1 MERVFQSSTTI
12 LTTRRQVGP
21 RIRIVQYA
29 SLVSDLVTK
38 TKQLLSRLITSG
50 GNDFVNLR
58 MRTAFH
64 TELIVTSANDY
75 ILVAIMK
82 TRALPE
88 EEEAAGE
95 EVKA

>member
-1 MERVFQSSTTI
+1 M
-12 LTTRRQVGP
+12 
-21 RIRIVQYA
+21 QYA
-29 SLVSDLVTK
+29 SLVQDLVIK

-75 ILVAIMK
+75 ILVAIMR
-82 TRALPE
+82 TRPPKKE
-88 EEEAAGE
+88 EEEGE
-95 EVKA
+95 GADAKA

>member
-1 MERVFQSSTTI
+1 MHTS
-12 LTTRRQVGP
+12 L
-21 RIRIVQYA
+21 VQYA

-64 TELIVTSANDY
+64 TELIVTSANDF

-88 EEEAAGE
+88 EEEQAGE
-95 EVKA
+95 EVKP